1 MNFFGGFIRFCRS
14 PLLLKYSTYDE
25 CWGYLI
31 MSTAMLLVFIV
42 TGDVEIIY
50 KKGIY
55 YDIYGPVKTT
65 YYPPPPRGSPG
76 LTIRTADKQYFH
88 SSCIGLH
95 EYLCKEPKIKQFSA
109 EYRFRYI
116 PYERSGGQIRGLI
129 IAVYKDGEE
138 VFANQKIRRFFFA
151 RNLETF
157 IVGCMKLFALWL
169 FVMSIIRLRILR
181 RERIAKGMRI

>member
-1 MNFFGGFIRFCRS
+1 MF
-14 PLLLKYSTYDE
+14 
-25 CWGYLI
+25 
-31 MSTAMLLVFIV
+31 
-42 TGDVEIIY
+42 
-50 KKGIY
+50 
-55 YDIYGPVKTT
+55 
-65 YYPPPPRGSPG
+65 
-76 LTIRTADKQYFH
+76 
-88 SSCIGLH
+88 
-95 EYLCKEPKIKQFSA
+95 KEPKIKQFSA

>member
-1 MNFFGGFIRFCRS
+1 MNFFGGFIHFCRS

-95 EYLCKEPKIKQFSA
+95 EYLCKEPKIKYFSA
-109 EYRFRYI
+109 EYRFSYI
-116 PYERSGGQIRGLI
+116 PYERSNGQIRGLI
-129 IAVYKDGEE
+129 IAVYKGEEE
-138 VFANQKIRRFFFA
+138 VFANQDIRGFFFA
-151 RNLETF
+151 RNLEAF

>member
-1 MNFFGGFIRFCRS
+1 MNFLGGFIHFCRS

-25 CWGYLI
+25 CWGNII

-42 TGDVEIIY
+42 TGDAEIIY
-50 KKGIY
+50 KKGVY

-95 EYLCKEPKIKQFSA
+95 EYLCKEPKIKHFSA

-116 PYERSGGQIRGLI
+116 PYERSSGLI
-129 IAVYKDGEE
+129 IAVYKGEEE

>member
-42 TGDVEIIY
+42 TGDAEIIY
-50 KKGIY
+50 KKGVY

-65 YYPPPPRGSPG
+65 YYPPQPKHGSS
-76 LTIRTADKQYFH
+76 LTIRTADKQYFY
-88 SSCIGLH
+88 SECIGLH
-95 EYLCKEPKIKQFSA
+95 EYLCKEPKIKYFSA
-109 EYRFRYI
+109 EYRFSYI
-116 PYERSGGQIRGLI
+116 PYERSNGQIRGLI
-129 IAVYKDGEE
+129 IAVYKGEEE
-138 VFANQKIRRFFFA
+138 VFANQDIRGFFFA
-151 RNLETF
+151 RNLEAF
-157 IVGCMKLFALWL
+157 IVGFIKLSTLWL
-169 FVMSIIRLRILR
+169 FAMSIIRLRILR